1 METLKAKVK
10 QAPLWPAAAVACGAT
25 AYYAL
30 SRLVVALWSYSP
42 ITMYGFPWR
51 GRFEAYAR
59 WDAAWYYHIAQKGY
73 YYNGPGVQSAVAF
86 FPAYPTAM
94 RATELLT
101 GDIMVAGV
109 IVTVVAGAGAML
121 LLHRWTSAMLGAAV
135 APLTVVLLLVFPYS
149 YYLLGVIYS
158 DALFLAA
165 AVAAFL
171 LLELRRPWLAALAGA
186 IATSGRPVGLAL
198 SFGLIVRSLEIHG
211 VIVTGRYILGRVR
224 GLRID
229 IHKLT
234 IRALAPAAS
243 VAGIC
248 VYSALLWWRFGE
260 PLAFM
265 KVGNAPAWG
274 RDLSLRTLVKVD
286 FWQTATSGELTVELV
301 TTTTSA
307 ALTLIAVALLPK
319 VLWTLGPGYFSYSA
333 LVVGIPMLTAPAF
346 LGMGRYLLAAFP
358 IYAVA
363 AHTLHRHTKI
373 AAATVA
379 VSAAALIGLSTL
391 FIRGYLLA

>member
-10 QAPLWPAAAVACGAT
+10 QATLWPAAAVACGAT

-42 ITMYGFPWR
+42 ITIYGFPWR

-59 WDAAWYYHIAQKGY
+59 WDAAWYYHIARKGY
-73 YYNGPGVQSAVAF
+73 YYDGPGVQSAVAF

-94 RATELLT
+94 RATEILT

-109 IVTVVAGAGAML
+109 IVTTFAAAGAMV

-135 APLTVVLLLVFPYS
+135 APLTVVLILVFPYS

-211 VIVTGRYILGRVR
+211 VIVTGRYILGRVPS
-224 GLRID
+224 LRLD
-229 IHKLT
+229 IHKLG

-243 VAGIC
+243 LGGIC
-248 VYSALLWWRFGE
+248 AYSALLWWRFGE

-265 KVGNAPAWG
+265 KVGNAPTWD
-274 RDLSLRTLVKVD
+274 RDISLRTLAKVD
-286 FWQTATSGELTVELV
+286 FWQIVTAGELTVELM

-307 ALTLIAVALLPK
+307 VLTLIAVALLPK
-319 VLWTLGPGYFSYSA
+319 VLRTLGPGYFSYCA

-363 AHTLHRHTKI
+363 AHTLRRRTKI
-373 AAATVA
+373 AAGAIA
-379 VSAAALIGLSTL
+379 VSAASLMGMSTL